1 MTSDLILGLLVFVM
15 FMSVMCLAWLFDFI
29 DAHDIHLRPYWEE
42 KIKEAT
48 DDQDDC

>member
-1 MTSDLILGLLVFVM
+1 MTTDLILGLLVFAMFVAVM
-15 FMSVMCLAWLFDFI
+15 FIAWLFDLL
-29 DAHDIHLRPYWEE
+29 DAHEIHLRPYWEE